1 MDIHEALR
9 SRQEAVERLK
19 RAERRWA
26 LIDALLRRLSTC
38 LSNAADGR
46 TAALD
51 SVLAELRQQLR
62 EPLDRESL
70 ETLLD
75 KLTRAARSLDELPQP
90 TPQALTL
97 TAEMPA
103 AATPAARMLL
113 MLIEQ
118 LRLDDASAPQL
129 NSIRD
134 AIAAAEDDSALA
146 SQAQALADLV
156 NRYLGQLGEHRAAAE
171 RLLTLV
177 NQQLEELARYLG
189 SEQADHR
196 EGSDSRQELDRNL
209 TGEIAALGSQ
219 MEQAQGVHAL
229 HQAVHARLGT
239 IAAYLKSF
247 REREDA
253 RERDWQARSDQMN
266 QRIRELEHSARTME
280 ANLRQ
285 EHELASTDPLTG
297 LANRLV
303 FERHMARACL
313 ERARGGAESCLLVL
327 DIDRFKYI
335 NDNFGHA
342 AGDRALRIVAEQLKA
357 VLRPNDMLAR
367 YGGEEF
373 VAVLP
378 NTGGEAGR
386 EIAEVL
392 RNCIESIG
400 FRGQQRPVRITLSCG
415 LTVLRADDTP
425 ESAFER
431 ADRALYQAKHGGR
444 NRCEVL

>member
-19 RAERRWA
+19 LAEKRWA
-26 LIDALLRRLSTC
+26 LIDVLLRRLSTC

-51 SVLAELRQQLR
+51 SVLADLRQQLR
-62 EPLDRESL
+62 EPLGKESL
-70 ETLLD
+70 ETLLA
-75 KLTRAARSLDELPQP
+75 KLTKAARSLDELPQP
-90 TPQALTL
+90 TPQASIV
-97 TAEMPA
+97 TAELPPA
-103 AATPAARMLL
+103 RTTAAQLLL

-118 LRLDDASAPQL
+118 LHVDDASAPQL
-129 NSIRD
+129 NIIRD

-146 SQAQALADLV
+146 SQAQALAGLV
-156 NRYLGQLGEHRAAAE
+156 NRYHRQLTEHRAAAE

-177 NQQLEELARYLG
+177 NRQLEELTQYLRR
-189 SEQADHR
+189 EHADHR
-196 EGSDSRQELDRNL
+196 EGSGSRQELDRDL
-209 TGEIAALGSQ
+209 TGEIDALGSQ
-219 MEQAQGVHAL
+219 MEHTQDLHAL
-229 HQAVHARLGT
+229 HQALQSRLGA
-239 IAAYLKSF
+239 IAKYLKSF

-253 RERDWQARSDQMN
+253 REREWQSRSDQMSL
-266 QRIRELEHSARTME
+266 RIRELEHSARTME
-280 ANLRQ
+280 VSLRQ
-285 EHELASTDPLTG
+285 EHALASTDPLTG

-303 FERHMARACL
+303 FEQHMASACL
-313 ERARGGAESCLLVL
+313 DRARGGAETCLLVL
-327 DIDRFKYI
+327 DIDRFKHI

-357 VLRPNDMLAR
+357 ALRPGDMLAR

-373 VAVLP
+373 VAVLSA
-378 NTGGEAGR
+378 TGEETGR
-386 EIAEVL
+386 EVAEGL
-392 RNCIESIG
+392 RNCIENIG
-400 FRGQQRPVRITLSCG
+400 FRGQRRPVRITLSCG

-444 NRCEVL
+444 NRCVVL

>member
-1 MDIHEALR
+1 
-9 SRQEAVERLK
+9 
-19 RAERRWA
+19 
-26 LIDALLRRLSTC
+26 
-38 LSNAADGR
+38 
-46 TAALD
+46 
-51 SVLAELRQQLR
+51 
-62 EPLDRESL
+62 
-70 ETLLD
+70 
-75 KLTRAARSLDELPQP
+75 
-90 TPQALTL
+90 
-97 TAEMPA
+97 
-103 AATPAARMLL
+103 
-113 MLIEQ
+113 
-118 LRLDDASAPQL
+118 
-129 NSIRD
+129 
-134 AIAAAEDDSALA
+134 
-146 SQAQALADLV
+146 
-156 NRYLGQLGEHRAAAE
+156 
-171 RLLTLV
+171 
-177 NQQLEELARYLG
+177 
-189 SEQADHR
+189 
-196 EGSDSRQELDRNL
+196 
-209 TGEIAALGSQ
+209 